1 MLKGIEKQMIRI
13 LLVALCIGLPATA
26 QHLEFISEIELQ
38 SSDEKFGGLS
48 AIHVFEGG
56 KTFLAVSDSG
66 RFQSGTI
73 KRTNGIL
80 TGGKL
85 SPPDRMI
92 GVNGT
97 PYNGADAD
105 AEGLAIDAD
114 GNIFVSFE
122 HNHRIRMFTST
133 KAAANS
139 ITGAAAF
146 KSLQNNSGLEAL
158 AVSPQGHLYTLP
170 ERSGGETR
178 PFPLWRAAKG
188 KWETFDQVPRRGRH
202 LPVGAD
208 IGPDGRL
215 YLLERDFRGLFG
227 FGSRVRSFA
236 LGKNGLSDE
245 RELWTSNLGQHDN
258 LEGISVWR
266 DTSGS
271 LRVTMISDDNFQF
284 FQTSEI
290 VEYKLVE

>member
-1 MLKGIEKQMIRI
+1 M
-13 LLVALCIGLPATA
+13 A
-26 QHLEFISEIELQ
+26 IS
-38 SSDEKFGGLS
+38 D
-48 AIHVFEGG
+48 A
-56 KTFLAVSDSG
+56 G

-73 KRTNGIL
+73 TR

-85 SPPDRMI
+85 SGGTLNPMEPMI

-97 PYNGADAD
+97 PYSGANND
-105 AEGLAIDAD
+105 AEGIAVDAE

-122 HNHRIRMFTST
+122 RNHRIRMFTNT
-133 KAAANS
+133 TVPARS
-139 ITGAAAF
+139 ISGAPAF
-146 KSLQNNSGLEAL
+146 KSLQDNSGLEAL

-170 ERSGGETR
+170 ERSGHETR
-178 PFPLWRAAKG
+178 PFPLWRAAQG
-188 KWETFDQVPRRGRH
+188 KWETFAQIPRRGRY

-208 IGPDGRL
+208 IGPDGRF

-236 LGKNGLSDE
+236 IDKNDLSDE
-245 RELWTSNLGQHDN
+245 RELWVSNLGQHDN

-266 DTSGS
+266 DASGA

-284 FQTSEI
+284 FQTSEL

>member
-1 MLKGIEKQMIRI
+1 MQKGIEEQMIRI
-13 LLVALCIGLPATA
+13 LLAALWMALPAGA
-26 QHLEFISEIELQ
+26 QHLEFISAIELQ
-38 SSDEKFGGLS
+38 SSDDKFGGMS
-48 AIHVFEGG
+48 GIHVFEGG
-56 KTFLAVSDSG
+56 ETFLAVSDVG

-73 KRTNGIL
+73 IRTDGIL
-80 TGGKL
+80 AGGL
-85 SPPDRMI
+85 LGPLERMI

-97 PYNGADAD
+97 PYSGADAD
-105 AEGLAIDAD
+105 SEGLAVDAD

-122 HNHRIRMFTST
+122 HNHRVRMFTAT
-133 KAAANS
+133 NLAARPV
-139 ITGAAAF
+139 TGAPAF
-146 KSLQNNSGLEAL
+146 KSLQSNSGLEAL
-158 AVSPQGHLYTLP
+158 AVSTQGHLFTLP
-170 ERSGGETR
+170 ERSGDQNR

-188 KWETFDQVPRRGRH
+188 KWETFDQIPRRGRL

-208 IGPDGRL
+208 IGPDGRF

-236 LGKNGLSDE
+236 ITKNGLSDE
-245 RELWTSNLGQHDN
+245 RELWTSDLGQHDN

-266 DTSGS
+266 NKSGE

>member
-1 MLKGIEKQMIRI
+1 MLKSVEKQMIRI
-13 LLVALCIGLPATA
+13 FLAALCLAMPAGA
-26 QHLEFISEIELQ
+26 QHLEFISEIELR
-38 SSDEKFGGLS
+38 SSEDKFGGLS
-48 AIHVFEGG
+48 AIHVFDGG
-56 KTFLAVSDSG
+56 ETFLAVSDGG

-73 KRTNGIL
+73 KRTD
-80 TGGKL
+80 GKL
-85 SPPDRMI
+85 SGGQLNPIERMI

-97 PYNGADAD
+97 PYKGADSD
-105 AEGLAIDAD
+105 AEGIAVDAA

-122 HNHRIRMFTST
+122 NNHRLRMFTNTS
-133 KAAANS
+133 APARS
-139 ITGAAAF
+139 ITGAPAF
-146 KSLQNNSGLEAL
+146 KSLQSNSGLEAL

-170 ERSGGETR
+170 ERSGKETR
-178 PFPLWRAAKG
+178 PFPLWRAAQG
-188 KWETFDQVPRRGRH
+188 KWETFAQIPRRGRH

-208 IGPDGRL
+208 VGPDGRF

-236 LGKNGLSDE
+236 LNANGLSDE
-245 RELWTSNLGQHDN
+245 RTLWTSNLGQHDN

-266 DTSGS
+266 DKSGA